1 MIKETKDMIKKLEM
15 ESQEKSLFRNVQD
28 GNVTIFSQK
37 KKKKKEKPAVW
48 LNDNDLIPLKVFEV
62 LLGNNFERTK
72 QETQTYV

>member
-1 MIKETKDMIKKLEM
+1 MMKETKDMIKKLEM

-28 GNVTIFSQK
+28 GNVTIFSQ

>member
-37 KKKKKEKPAVW
+37 KKKKK
-48 LNDNDLIPLKVFEV
+48 NQQC
-62 LLGNNFERTK
+62 G
-72 QETQTYV
+72 